1 MKSEILLNDLKEA
14 PIIYFSARDENI
26 APGAVF
32 GPVEL
37 EVYVIECCTD
47 GKGTI
52 IINNMEMPFKA
63 GDIYILQPGQRVVY
77 KSDSSVSRSGLWC
90 ALDGISVSKTVSELG
105 ISEYN
110 PFLPHE
116 LFDDVRSAL
125 TTVIDSKGSN
135 DMGVEMRRV
144 GAVYTLLGT
153 LLSIK
158 AAKNKNIW
166 IDKAIKFIETNYYK
180 PLSVDDIADSVGFE
194 RCYFSTMF
202 KECTG
207 MSPYHYL
214 NQVRITKAVMLI
226 SDKGYSVGEASEMVG
241 VDTKNF
247 ARLFKKIT
255 GKNPAE
261 FKKKK

>member
-1 MKSEILLNDLKEA
+1 MKSEILLTDLREA
-14 PIIYFSARDENI
+14 PIIYSSKRDENI
-26 APGAVF
+26 APGVVF

-47 GKGTI
+47 GKGTV
-52 IINNMEMPFKA
+52 IINDREIPFKA
-63 GDIYILQPGQRVVY
+63 GESYILQPGQRVIY
-77 KSDSSVSRSGLWC
+77 TSDSEVSRRGLWC

-105 ISEYN
+105 IDEFD

-116 LFDDVRSAL
+116 LFDDVKEIL
-125 TTVIDSKGSN
+125 TTVIDSKGSS

-144 GAVYTLLGT
+144 GAVYTLLGK

-158 AAKNKNIW
+158 TAKNKNIW

-180 PLSVDDIADSVGFE
+180 PLSVDEIADSVGFE

-202 KECTG
+202 KEHTG

-226 SDKGYSVGEASEMVG
+226 SEKGYSVGEASEMVG
-241 VDTKNF
+241 VDSKNF